1 MNISNLFVYH
11 LNQDDPKKCTALKLV
26 RFGLVK
32 KIDFRHIRRT
42 SLVLN
47 PLSTDILSKS
57 DANILKFGL
66 VVIDCSWKKGL
77 SVFTRTFPGKNKRLP
92 ILQAGN
98 PINYS
103 KIFTLSSAEAIAAS
117 LFILGHRKESEFIL
131 SKFKWGNTFFQLNT
145 QILDAYSRA
154 RDSDEIAKIEK
165 EYYKKFL

>member
-57 DANILKFGL
+57 DANIIRF
-66 VVIDCSWKKGL
+66 IKKIY
-77 SVFTRTFPGKNKRLP
+77 PKKRPLP
-92 ILQAGN
+92 
-98 PINYS
+98 
-103 KIFTLSSAEAIAAS
+103 F
-117 LFILGHRKESEFIL
+117 RKENGIIVPYYRTDADE
-131 SKFKWGNTFFQLNT
+131 GNTDLTEFKDNNKHYL
-145 QILDAYSRA
+145 
-154 RDSDEIAKIEK
+154 
-165 EYYKKFL
+165 